1 MFKAHDSE
9 NDGWFQVILSF
20 LTWVFI
26 LSAQKNS
33 NERINFQKEYIA
45 I

>member
-26 LSAQKNS
+26 LSAQKIVT
-33 NERINFQKEYIA
+33 NELISKRNT
-45 I
+45 